1 MKTLIIG
8 TLLTLGLLNTATA
21 QKFEVGTLIIS
32 SPNTRSTPPMTPV
45 AGGFLTITNTG
56 DKDDRL
62 FAGTAP
68 FSKAVEIHEMIMGD
82 KGVMRMQQT
91 KGGLV
96 IPAGETVEL
105 KPGGLHIM
113 FIGLSEQMIP
123 DDSHKSLLKFEHA
136 GDVEIEF
143 IVKDITKMP
152 AAKMDHSKMNH
163 GAMVKKDMSINHDE
177 MTDKKM
183 QMKND
188 TKTDNGADTT
198 H

>member
-8 TLLTLGLLNTATA
+8 TLLTLGLINSASA
-21 QKFEVGTLIIS
+21 QTFEVGKLTIET
-32 SPNTRSTPPMTPV
+32 PYTRSTPPMTPV
-45 AGGFLTITNTG
+45 AGGFMTITNNG
-56 DKDDRL
+56 EEDDRL

-68 FSKAVEIHEMIMGD
+68 FSEAVEIHEMIMGEN
-82 KGVMRMQQT
+82 GVMRMQQT

-96 IPAGETVEL
+96 IPAGKTVEL

-123 DDSHKSLLKFEHA
+123 DETHKSLLKFEHA

-163 GAMVKKDMSINHDE
+163 GAMDQKAMP
-177 MTDKKM
+177 MM
-183 QMKND
+183 ND
-188 TKTDNGADTT
+188 AKTDDAADKT
-198 H
+198 HAHH